1 MLNVSQFLVTSQWY
15 GRRVVCP
22 CALCDEHH
30 TAIPVV
36 KQATYVIPS
45 VHPLIVKQSLSRIFI
60 KLRHFRHLFYILMF
74 LKLQTP
80 TLHDCEILT
89 SHGGPL
95 MIIMIIRQQDYLGM
109 DVIHLPL
116 VIAMPWDLL
125 SHAVVLETQMRA

>member
-1 MLNVSQFLVTSQWY
+1 MVIVLNVSQSLVTLRNSL
-15 GRRVVCP
+15 G
-22 CALCDEHH
+22 A
-30 TAIPVV
+30 A
-36 KQATYVIPS
+36 
-45 VHPLIVKQSLSRIFI
+45 PLIGKQSLSRISI

-125 SHAVVLETQMRA
+125 SHAVVLETQMQA